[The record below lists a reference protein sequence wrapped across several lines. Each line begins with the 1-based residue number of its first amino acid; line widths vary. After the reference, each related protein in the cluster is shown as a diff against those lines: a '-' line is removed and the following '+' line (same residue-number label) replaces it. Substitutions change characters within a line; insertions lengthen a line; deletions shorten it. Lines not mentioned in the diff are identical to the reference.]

1 MMNCDLAAELLPWL
15 LNGTLEAGERRE
27 LIEHLRDCSAC
38 RAALADAQ
46 VAWDIFDWHPPP
58 AALVAHA
65 AASGAVG
72 AHPAI
77 GAGAGSVPPASGD
90 AAPGARAI
98 EDHLAGCPKC
108 AAELELV
115 RTSRLLADPAED
127 GRIAILPSP
136 RQEPVRRQEPA
147 ATAATVSTPATA
159 AALASAAATT
169 PAMATAMTAGRPAT
183 AAAAPTWARRDDAA
197 ARRAWRR
204 SALAASLVGLL
215 AATGWLESA
224 RHTRD
229 LERRLAAAPASA
241 PAAAPASAATPAT
254 APPGTSAAAAP
265 RPPQPGS
272 GQPGEAELRRRAV
285 AAEARLAALANQN
298 QQLQQQVAALGRTA
312 AELSQRS
319 DALRASQ
326 PSPGPRIESDLLV
339 TDVQPAEQ
347 VERGAGTPAAAA
359 VPLSSGAA
367 TLLLHTRHRDS
378 YPGYELEVR
387 DARGQLVGKP
397 TRVLRAPGN
406 QDSFEEFDITL
417 GRGALAPGAYTLHLF
432 GRTRRTGESA
442 TSGAGSG
449 AATGA
454 GAGKNGRE
462 ALETYSIR
470 VS

>member
-1 MMNCDLAAELLPWL
+1 MMMNCELAAELLPWL
-15 LNGTLEAGERRE
+15 LNGTLEDAERRQ

-38 RAALADAQ
+38 RAALTDTQMAL
-46 VAWDIFDWHPPP
+46 DIFDWHPPP

-65 AASGAVG
+65 AATAAVG
-72 AHPAI
+72 APPAI
-77 GAGAGSVPPASGD
+77 GAGASAAPPGRDA
-90 AAPGARAI
+90 AAPGARDI
-98 EDHLAGCPKC
+98 EDHLAGCPRC

-115 RTSRLLADPAED
+115 RISRLLVDPAED
-127 GRIAILPSP
+127 GRIAILPPP

-147 ATAATVSTPATA
+147 ATASTAATRATA
-159 AALASAAATT
+159 I
-169 PAMATAMTAGRPAT
+169 TAGRPAT
-183 AAAAPTWARRDDAA
+183 VAAAPTLARRDDAA

-224 RHTRD
+224 RHSRD
-229 LERRLAAAPASA
+229 LERRLAAAPAPASA
-241 PAAAPASAATPAT
+241 PATAPASAASPAA
-254 APPGTSAAAAP
+254 APPGTS
-265 RPPQPGS
+265 
-272 GQPGEAELRRRAV
+272 

-326 PSPGPRIESDLLV
+326 SPPGPRIESDLVV

-347 VERGAGTPAAAA
+347 VERGSGTPATATI
-359 VPLSSGAA
+359 PLSSGVA

-378 YPGYELEVR
+378 YADYEIEVR
-387 DARGQLVGKP
+387 DARGQRVGKP

-432 GRTRRTGESA
+432 GRTARTGRAGASA
-442 TSGAGSG
+442 TSGGDAFGPGGSG
-449 AATGA
+449 S
-454 GAGKNGRE
+454 GKTGRE
-462 ALETYSIR
+462 ALETYSLR